1 MNNNK
6 QKKLKQDPE
15 LENPV
20 SPLIGEVKNDRDN
33 KISVTENY
41 TQNEFDDDFN
51 EYDTF
56 RNNKDLSYDY
66 LICVD
71 DLSVELHSELEYQ
84 IKQIKLNPESTK
96 EDSYYKFHLL
106 QFWKLILKDIHG
118 FLSSRQLFAL
128 NRCIGTYASCCA
140 TPSERRKEIRR
151 NIYILKDWFEE
162 NHINMEELKD
172 KIYQIDPLI
181 FFELTEMLINS
192 KVIQYCCMDPEI
204 NLHNDFI
211 KPNSSNQEDI
221 KK

>member
-1 MNNNK
+1 MKNKLNKMN
-6 QKKLKQDPE
+6 QDPE

-20 SPLIGEVKNDRDN
+20 SPLIGEVKNYRDN

-56 RNNKDLSYDY
+56 RNIKDLSYDY

-71 DLSVELHSELEYQ
+71 DLSVELNSELENQINQ
-84 IKQIKLNPESTK
+84 IKVNPDSTK
-96 EDSYYKFHLL
+96 EDYYYKFHLL
-106 QFWKLILKDIHG
+106 HFWKLILEEIRG

-128 NRCIGTYASCCA
+128 NHCIGTYASCCA

-162 NHINMEELKD
+162 NLMNMEELEG

-181 FFELTEMLINS
+181 FFELTEILINS
-192 KVIQYCCMDPEI
+192 NVIQYCGMGPEI

-211 KPNSSNQEDI
+211 KPNS
-221 KK
+221 